1 MMENDLELQEQED
14 SKYRFRPFSLQFSKA
29 HEWDGAT
36 QDLKWLWP
44 WIKPMRT
51 KLFFALLLF
60 ITATLVT
67 LTIPKIVAK
76 IVDEV
81 LVKKNQPFT
90 LWATIFV
97 SSILFKIIAD
107 ISYKWMVTK
116 IGQNI
121 SRTLRSDIFYQLGK
135 FPLSFFDKNASGRL
149 ISRCVNDVTNLSSFF
164 TVSFFTV
171 IADFALITGAV
182 LFILTLSPWTA
193 LLVVSSLVPLTI
205 FMLNV
210 SQAQMRWGRDQRNTL
225 SRLSSHTA
233 DTMNNLSILHSQ
245 SFSYKWSDRHARL
258 QKIFSGYTIRNILT
272 WGSFSSSHV
281 VVMGI
286 TYSSVVTL
294 GVYQL
299 KNGQISM
306 GNLIAS
312 FSYVS
317 LIFGP
322 FIEISEKLN
331 VMVTALG
338 SVKRLRHL
346 LPHKIEQDHEIPADL
361 DFSPSGNIVFDNIT
375 FSYRQDTNLFS
386 NFSLELP
393 EGEVTALVGRTG
405 SGKTTLAHLMLGLY
419 PLNAGRILWGK
430 EDITH
435 LNSTRRARWISHV
448 SQDLFIFT
456 DTIRENLRM
465 WREEITDEMIWNRL
479 KLVGLQ
485 EKIMKLEGRL
495 DMIVKAETLPLSQ
508 GEKQLLLLCRALLQD
523 PKLLVFDEATANL
536 DQLTEEDWLNH
547 ISTLFEGRTTLF
559 IAHRMETLRLATNIV
574 VLENGVVKKTFRKA
588 KGAPITAE
596 DLH

>member
-1 MMENDLELQEQED
+1 MNDLELQEHEE
-14 SKYRFRPFSLQFSKA
+14 SKYHFQPFGLQFTKA

-44 WIKPMRT
+44 WIHPERFR
-51 KLFFALLLF
+51 LFFALVLF
-60 ITATLVT
+60 FLATLVT
-67 LTIPKIVAK
+67 LSIPKIVAK
-76 IVDEV
+76 IIDDV
-81 LVKKNQPFT
+81 LVKKNEPFL
-90 LWATIFV
+90 LWASIFV
-97 SSILFKIIAD
+97 GAVIFKIIAD

-116 IGQNI
+116 IGQKI
-121 SRTLRSDIFYQLGK
+121 SKTLRSDIFYQLGK
-135 FPLSFFDKNASGRL
+135 FPLAFFEKNASGRL

-171 IADFALITGAV
+171 IADFALIIGAV
-182 LFILTLSPWTA
+182 LFMLTLTTWGA
-193 LLVVSSLVPLTI
+193 LIVIFSLIPLTI

-210 SQAQMRWGRDQRNTL
+210 SQAQMRWGRDQRNIL

-233 DTMNNLSILHSQ
+233 DTMNNLAILHSQ
-245 SFSYKWSDRHARL
+245 SFAHKWGTRHENL
-258 QKIFSGYTIRNILT
+258 QKMYSGYTIRNILT
-272 WGSFSSSHV
+272 WGSFSSTHV
-281 VVMGI
+281 VVMGL
-286 TYSSVVTL
+286 TYSAIITL

-299 KNGQISM
+299 KSGNMSI

-312 FSYVS
+312 FTYVG

-346 LPHKIEQDHEIPADL
+346 LPHKIIQDTEVPLDL
-361 DFSPSGNIVFDNIT
+361 NFSPSGSIVFKNIS
-375 FSYRQDTNLFS
+375 FSYRSDIKLFE
-386 NFSLELP
+386 NFNLELP

-419 PLNAGRILWGK
+419 PLNEGKILWGE
-430 EDITH
+430 EDITK
-435 LNSTRRARWISHV
+435 LNPTRRARWISHV

-456 DTIRENLRM
+456 DSIRENLRM
-465 WREEITDEMIWNRL
+465 WREEITDEMIWDRL

-485 EKIMKLEGRL
+485 DKIMKLEGKL
-495 DMIVKAETLPLSQ
+495 DMIIKAETLPLSQ

-536 DQLTEEDWLNH
+536 DQLTEEDWLKH
-547 ISTLFEGRTTLF
+547 VSELFEGRTTLF
-559 IAHRMETLRLATNIV
+559 IAHRMETLKLATNIV
-574 VLENGVVKKTFRKA
+574 VLENGVIKKSFKKA
-588 KGAPITAE
+588 KGVPITHK
-596 DLH
+596 DLDD